1 MEGFYGYRIPKWV
14 NFTNC
19 HPLSH
24 KLHSLSHVHIPRSM
38 KTPVLILFMQ
48 EHLWVPERKGN
59 PSNQAL
65 ILSLGILFPG
75 DRKLDSGQLLYSLYK
90 SMVVT
95 GMSFAWVSLITDSML
110 WLRSI
115 LMVTLL
121 PCFGDSRI
129 AILSHRIEIT
139 FECFLHNAKA
149 PLNLVYRPLE
159 KSKGPVKRNVIR
171 TFEGK

>member
-1 MEGFYGYRIPKWV
+1 MQGLHVCRIPKWV

-19 HPLSH
+19 HSLSH
-24 KLHSLSHVHIPRSM
+24 RLHSLSRAHIPRSM

-48 EHLWVPERKGN
+48 EHLWVTERKGN

-65 ILSLGILFPG
+65 ILSLGILFLG
-75 DRKLDSGQLLYSLYK
+75 DSKLDSGQLLYSLYK
-90 SMVVT
+90 LMVVT
-95 GMSFAWVSLITDSML
+95 GMSFAWVPLITDSML

-129 AILSHRIEIT
+129 AILSRHTEIT
-139 FECFLHNAKA
+139 FECFLHSATV

-159 KSKGPVKRNVIR
+159 KS
-171 TFEGK
+171 